1 MKQIK
6 VIIALFAIAAV
17 FVVRVQAQDVN
28 ASITLDTN
36 SMLVGDQIELKLQLT
51 LPENY
56 RVQWPVFVDSLAHN
70 IEVLRQSNI
79 DSTKSNGL
87 LHLQQSLTITVFDS
101 GYYVIP
107 PIRFG
112 YGPNNSITGFVET
125 EPHLINVFTVPV
137 DTNQPFKPLKGPL
150 KAPYTL
156 AELLPWILLVL
167 FAALLGVVG
176 YRYWKKKKAQ
186 VPLFSA
192 KPKFIKPPHQ
202 LALDALDELKK
213 KKLWQQGRVKEYY
226 TELTEII
233 RAYIEKRFEI
243 QAIEMT
249 TWEILVSF
257 KSILL
262 EKGLKEDLQNML
274 ELADLVK
281 FAKASPLA
289 SEHDQ
294 SLAMAE
300 NFVIRTIPVRPFE
313 PVVPADSGINSET
326 QELIQQSTAKN

>member
-1 MKQIK
+1 M
-6 VIIALFAIAAV
+6 AAV
-17 FVVRVQAQDVN
+17 FAVRVQGQEVN
-28 ASITLDTN
+28 ASIALDTN
-36 SMLVGDQIELKLQLT
+36 SILVGDQIEMKLQLT

-56 RVQWPVFVDSLAHN
+56 RFQWPVFVDSLAHN
-70 IEVLRQSNI
+70 IEVLRQSKI
-79 DSTKSNGL
+79 DSTKLDGL
-87 LHLQQSLTITVFDS
+87 LQLQQTLTITVFDS

-112 YGPNNSITGFVET
+112 YGANNSITSFVET

-137 DTNQPFKPLKGPL
+137 DTNQPFKPIKGPL

-167 FAALLGVVG
+167 FAALLSVVG
-176 YRYWKKKKAQ
+176 YRYWKKKKEQ

-213 KKLWQQGRVKEYY
+213 KKLWQQGLIKEYH
-226 TELTEII
+226 TGLTEII
-233 RAYIEKRFEI
+233 RDYIEKRFDI

-257 KSILL
+257 KKIQI
-262 EKGLKEDLQNML
+262 EKGLKDDLQNML

-281 FAKASPLA
+281 FAKASPLP

-294 SLAMAE
+294 SLAKAE
-300 NFVIRTIPVRPFE
+300 NFVIRTIPAKPFE
-313 PVVPADSGINSET
+313 PVVSAENGIKSEA
-326 QELIQQSTAKN
+326 QELIQQSTAKK